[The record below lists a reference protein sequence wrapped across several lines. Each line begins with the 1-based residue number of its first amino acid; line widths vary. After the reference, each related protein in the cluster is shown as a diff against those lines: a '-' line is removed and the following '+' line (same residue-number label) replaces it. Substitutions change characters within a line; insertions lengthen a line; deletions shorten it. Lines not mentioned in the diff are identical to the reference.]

1 MIKADSDRLLKA
13 LAISIMF
20 HAFMFGG
27 MNLLDWFP
35 EMDIPERLAPVTVR
49 IEKSSS
55 ASALLQVEEEFES
68 VPAETPENIESV
80 SAGTEHKTAVSSD
93 VAFTSVP
100 DAAGFDPYTDLEI
113 SNNALSHKVVPF
125 PDESDVSE
133 DKYVPPGSTIE
144 YDKEPLNVGEVV
156 IPQTENDN
164 ADIRVVS
171 GKTIGELEKVLTNE
185 GEQSSLSPRDP
196 SNYDSDLYVYNDF
209 PIEFN
214 SPGVT
219 RKLVSEPSIIIP
231 SDISDMISSERTV
244 LVEFSLNDDGRLY
257 YLKIKQS
264 SGYSLMDN
272 SIISELRKW
281 EFDKAPGSIDVGGIV
296 TIILKGR

>member
-1 MIKADSDRLLKA
+1 MIKADYNRLLKA

-49 IEKSSS
+49 IEKSTF
-55 ASALLQVEEEFES
+55 ASTLLPVEEEVES
-68 VPAETPENIESV
+68 VPA
-80 SAGTEHKTAVSSD
+80 GTEHETAVSSD

-100 DAAGFDPYTDLEI
+100 DAAEFDPYADLEI
-113 SNNALSHKVVPF
+113 NNNSLSHKAVPF
-125 PDESDVSE
+125 SDESDVSE

-144 YDKEPLNVGEVV
+144 YDKEPLDVGAV
-156 IPQTENDN
+156 ISPGVENDN

-171 GKTIGELEKVLTNE
+171 GKTIGELEKVLANE
-185 GEQSSLSPRDP
+185 GEQSPLSSRDP
-196 SNYDSDLYVYNDF
+196 SNHDSDLYVYNDF

-214 SPGVT
+214 SPEVT

-231 SDISDMISSERTV
+231 FDISDMISSERTV

-264 SGYSLMDN
+264 SGYSLIDN